1 VPSGSPGESAEA
13 SVDSGQATER
23 RRVMADETTT
33 LADEELVTEPT
44 WTSTPSTTADT
55 DGDDSDDTD
64 TTDSDS
70 GDDADTIDAF

>member
-1 VPSGSPGESAEA
+1 
-13 SVDSGQATER
+13 
-23 RRVMADETTT
+23 MADETTT

-44 WTSTPSTTADT
+44 CRSRPSTTADT